1 MLGLYMLVESNVYDN
16 TQIEFLDINFITITS
31 MAHPLLKFRKSLD
44 FFSFSF
50 QCKSILNMLRRRA
63 KSERAKILKISF
75 TL

>member
-16 TQIEFLDINFITITS
+16 TQIEFLDITITS

-50 QCKSILNMLRRRA
+50 QYKSILNMLRRRA